1 MAASDVAIANL
12 ALTKIGDLRIVS
24 LSDNTKPAREVS
36 AVYTMLRDKLQ
47 RTYNWRFCVKRA
59 SLAADVATPVFDYS
73 YQYTVPTDC
82 LRILQINAYYPAPD
96 LSDLISSGGQEY
108 VLEGGKILTRS
119 SGNLNLRYLARITD
133 PIKFDTAFDEAFA
146 ALIAYNVCEALT
158 QSDAKKNAALRDYRM
173 ALMEAVRANAIEN
186 PPESIAD
193 QTWITVRL

>member
-59 SLAADVATPVFDYS
+59 SLAADVATPIFDYS

-96 LSDLISSGGQEY
+96 LSDLISSSGQEY

-133 PIKFDTAFDEAFA
+133 PLKFDTAFDEAFA

-173 ALMEAVRANAIEN
+173 ALMEAIRANAIEN
-186 PPESIAD
+186 APESIAD
-193 QTWITVRL
+193 TTWITVRL

>member
-1 MAASDVAIANL
+1 MATSDVAIANL
-12 ALTKIGDLRIVS
+12 ALTKLGDLRITA
-24 LSDNTKPAREVS
+24 LSDNTKPAREIN
-36 AVYTMLRDKLQ
+36 AVYGMLRDKLQ

-59 SLAADVATPVFDYS
+59 AIAADVATPVFDYS
-73 YQYTVPTDC
+73 YQYSVPTDC

-108 VLEGGKILTRS
+108 VIEGGKILTRS
-119 SGNLNLRYLARITD
+119 SGVLNLRYLARIEDTTR
-133 PIKFDTAFDEAFA
+133 FDSSFDEAFS

-173 ALMEAVRANAIEN
+173 ALMDAVRANAIEN
-186 PPESIAD
+186 PPESLAD

>member
-12 ALTKIGDLRIVS
+12 ALTKIGDLRITA
-24 LSDNTKPAREVS
+24 LSDNTKQAREVN
-36 AVYTMLRDKLQ
+36 AVYGMLRDKLQ

-59 SLAADVATPVFDYS
+59 ALAADVATPVFDYS
-73 YQYTVPTDC
+73 HQYTVPSDC

-96 LSDLISSGGQEY
+96 LSDLISSSGQEY

-119 SGNLNLRYLARITD
+119 SGVLNLRYLARIETTSLFD
-133 PIKFDTAFDEAFA
+133 PSFDEAFA
-146 ALIAYNVCEALT
+146 SLLAYNVCEALT

-173 ALMEAVRANAIEN
+173 ALMDAIRANAIEN

-193 QTWITVRL
+193 TTWITVRL

>member
-12 ALTKIGDLRIVS
+12 ALTKIGDLRITA
-24 LSDNTKPAREVS
+24 LSDNTKQAREVN
-36 AVYTMLRDKLQ
+36 AVYGMLRDKLQ

-59 SLAADVATPVFDYS
+59 ALAADVATPVFDYS
-73 YQYTVPTDC
+73 YQYTVPSDC

-96 LSDLISSGGQEY
+96 LSDLISSSGQEY

-119 SGNLNLRYLARITD
+119 SGVLNLRYLARIESTALFD
-133 PIKFDTAFDEAFA
+133 PSFDEAFA
-146 ALIAYNVCEALT
+146 SLLAYNVCEALT

-173 ALMEAVRANAIEN
+173 ALMDAIRANAIEN

-193 QTWITVRL
+193 TTWITVRL

>member
-1 MAASDVAIANL
+1 MATSDVAIANL
-12 ALTKIGDLRIVS
+12 ALTKIGDLRITA
-24 LSDNTKPAREVS
+24 LSDNTKPAREIN
-36 AVYTMLRDKLQ
+36 AIYGMLRDKLQ

-59 SLAADVATPVFDYS
+59 ALAADVATPVFDYS
-73 YQYTVPTDC
+73 YQYSIPTDC

-119 SGNLNLRYLARITD
+119 SGVLNLRYLARIEDTTR
-133 PIKFDTAFDEAFA
+133 FDSSFDEAFS

-173 ALMEAVRANAIEN
+173 ALMDAVRANAIEN
-186 PPESIAD
+186 PPESLAD